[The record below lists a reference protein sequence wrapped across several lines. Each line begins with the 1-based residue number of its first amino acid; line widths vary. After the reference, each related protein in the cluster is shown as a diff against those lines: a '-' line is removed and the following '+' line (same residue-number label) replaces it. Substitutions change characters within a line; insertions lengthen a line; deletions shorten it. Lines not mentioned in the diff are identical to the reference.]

1 MEQMTFLDFFA
12 GIGGFRKGFELC
24 GMRCVGHCE
33 IDKYADR
40 SYRAIHDVKEDE
52 WYAADIT
59 KVAPADLPRAD
70 LWAGGFPCQDIS
82 VAGRQRGLDGARSG
96 LFFTL
101 AQLVK
106 GQSPENRPTWIVLE
120 NVKNLLSIHG
130 GWDFATVLDTLASL
144 GYRIE
149 YGLLNT
155 KYFGPPQ
162 NRERVFIV
170 ACRHPGAGRG
180 PKIFPVPAGSG
191 KALIQLIGGMQG
203 QRVYDPAGISV
214 TMAAQ
219 SGGWG
224 GKTGLYFVDLCNGNP
239 KLTDHARCIKAKYYS
254 GITNRGGDNS
264 GVLISPAGMDKDA
277 VLSFVDICTGKAK
290 LTREARCILSAY
302 NRTISNWGGS
312 SGVFYGCRAVVTPD
326 REEKRQNGR
335 RIKNCGE
342 PSFTV
347 TAQDRHGVLFQDCDE
362 CPYGM
367 QIREATKKGYDIA
380 RCGDS
385 INLSFPESKTRR
397 GRVGKDLATTLETSC
412 NQGTAFAGCG
422 LIRRLTPR
430 ECWRLQGFTDEMFDK
445 ARAVNSDNQL
455 YRQAGNS
462 VTVPVIY
469 AIGKQ
474 ILAAQKDKA
483 KNKSSLRTY
492 PLIPFLKERLLEAK
506 KQQEE
511 NRKLCGRSYNK
522 EYLGYV
528 CVDVIGNLIKP
539 NYVSSTFGKL
549 LAKNNLRHIR
559 FHDLR
564 HTCASLLLA
573 NGVPMEQVKEWL
585 GHSEISTTV
594 DIYGHLQYATKKQSA
609 AAIEQDI
616 VAPMLQNLSAV
627 SP

>member
-144 GYRIE
+144 GYHIE

-203 QRVYDPAGISV
+203 QRVYDLAGISV

-239 KLTDHARCIKAKYYS
+239 KLTDHARCIKAKYNS

-474 ILAAQKDKA
+474 ILAAQKA
-483 KNKSSLRTY
+483 
-492 PLIPFLKERLLEAK
+492 LE
-506 KQQEE
+506 
-511 NRKLCGRSYNK
+511 CG
-522 EYLGYV
+522 E
-528 CVDVIGNLIKP
+528 
-539 NYVSSTFGKL
+539 
-549 LAKNNLRHIR
+549 
-559 FHDLR
+559 
-564 HTCASLLLA
+564 
-573 NGVPMEQVKEWL
+573 
-585 GHSEISTTV
+585 
-594 DIYGHLQYATKKQSA
+594 
-609 AAIEQDI
+609 
-616 VAPMLQNLSAV
+616 
-627 SP
+627 